1 MNLRV
6 IGVLLRKELRQG
18 ASNFFFTYAIIM
30 PIALSL
36 LVGLVFGDLFSQ
48 TPRLGVVD
56 AGASAMTTWLQ
67 AQPQIEVSLYAT
79 EPALRE
85 AVERGSVTAGVI
97 LPAGLDARQTSQ
109 VTVLY
114 WSESLAKDIAVI
126 DSALDQAAAQITNAE
141 PRITI
146 RDVQLGAALPP
157 TWSERLLPV
166 IVLMTIVLGG
176 VMVPSASLVDEKQ
189 KRTLSAL
196 TMSPAS
202 LFEVYIAKALLG
214 MTLGTAMGI
223 IVLVLNNA
231 FGGQP
236 GLLILTLIMGAAAS
250 SLFGV
255 ILGSLISSINALLA
269 VVKTLGLVLF
279 APALIQLIPDVP
291 AWIARVF
298 PTYYVMNPVLEVS
311 QRGASLADIGGE
323 LVILLAIIGAML
335 LVLALLMERQQ
346 QRLALAA

>member
-6 IGVLLRKELRQG
+6 IGVLLRKEIRQG
-18 ASNFFFTYAIIM
+18 ASNFFLTYAIIM
-30 PIALSL
+30 PVVLSL

-48 TPRLGVVD
+48 TPRLGIYD
-56 AGASAMTTWLQ
+56 AGESAMAAWLG
-67 AQPQIEVSLYAT
+67 AQPQVDVSLYSDET
-79 EPALRE
+79 ALRD
-85 AVERGSVTAGVI
+85 AVGRGLVTGGVI
-97 LPAGLDARQTSQ
+97 LPAGLDARETSQ

-141 PRITI
+141 PRITV
-146 RDVQLGAALPP
+146 RDVQLGAALTP

-176 VMVPSASLVDEKQ
+176 VMVPSASLMDEKQ
-189 KRTLSAL
+189 KHTLSAL
-196 TMSPAS
+196 TVSPAS
-202 LFEVYIAKALLG
+202 LFEVYISKALLG
-214 MTLGTAMGI
+214 VGLGTAMGI

-236 GLLILTLIMGAAAS
+236 GLLILTMVMGSAAS

-269 VVKTLGLVLF
+269 VIKTLGLVLF

-291 AWIARVF
+291 AWIGRLF

-311 QRGASLADIGGE
+311 QRGASLADISGE
-323 LVILLAIIGAML
+323 LVILLAIIGAMVL
-335 LVLALLMERQQ
+335 ALALLMERQQ

>member
-6 IGVLLRKELRQG
+6 IGVLLRKEIRQG
-18 ASNFFFTYAIIM
+18 ASNFFLAYAIIM
-30 PIALSL
+30 PVVLSL

-48 TPRLGVVD
+48 TPRLGIYD
-56 AGASAMTTWLQ
+56 AGASAMTAWLGT
-67 AQPQIEVSLYAT
+67 QPQVDVSLYSDET
-79 EPALRE
+79 ALRD
-85 AVERGSVTAGVI
+85 AVERGTVTAGAI
-97 LPAGLDARQTSQ
+97 LPSGLDARETSQ
-109 VTVLY
+109 ITVLY

-126 DSALDQAAAQITNAE
+126 DSTLDQAVANMTNTA
-141 PRITI
+141 PRITV
-146 RDVQLGAALPP
+146 RDVQLGAGLTP

-196 TMSPAS
+196 TVSPAS
-202 LFEVYIAKALLG
+202 LFEVYISKALLG
-214 MTLGTAMGI
+214 VGLGTAMGI

-236 GLLILTLIMGAAAS
+236 GLLLLVMIMGSAAS

-269 VVKTLGLVLF
+269 VIKTLGLVLF

-311 QRGASLADIGGE
+311 QRGASLADISGE
-323 LVILLAIIGAML
+323 LVILLAIIGAMVL
-335 LVLALLMERQQ
+335 ALALLMERQQ